1 VKDCPTVFVAT
12 SKRFYKEAEQV
23 VRRLRDCGLMVFHP
37 YFHLD
42 PVAIDSDPDRKSEV
56 TLRHFQEIDGSD
68 MLFAILTGGYIGCS
82 VTIEVTYAYSR
93 GKKIV
98 ASEVPSE
105 YAVRPMVTMIRSA
118 DDFIAQFRALSE

>member
-1 VKDCPTVFVAT
+1 MKDCPTVFVAT
-12 SKRFYKEAEQV
+12 SKRFYQEAKQFVE
-23 VRRLRDCGLMVFHP
+23 RLQDRGLMVFHP

-42 PVAIDSDPDRKSEV
+42 PVAIDSDPDKKSEV
-56 TLRHFQEIDGSD
+56 TLRHFQEIDASD
-68 MLFAILTGGYIGCS
+68 ILFAILPGGYIGFS

-105 YAVRPMVTMIRSA
+105 YAVRPMITMICTA
-118 DDFIAQFRALSE
+118 DDFIAQFLTK

>member
-12 SKRFYKEAEQV
+12 SKRFYQEAEQV
-23 VRRLRDCGLMVFHP
+23 VGRLRDCGLTVFHP

-42 PVAIDSDPDRKSEV
+42 PIAIDSDADRKSEV

-68 MLFAILTGGYIGCS
+68 ILFAILPGGYIGCS

-105 YAVRPMVTMIRSA
+105 YAVRPMITMISTA
-118 DDFIAQFRALSE
+118 DDFVAQFRAK